1 MLKNVANVKKHLRIL
16 KQEFLVV
23 FDYIMDITCYSVNTK
38 YLIVH
43 TSVIVIN
50 SKPYWRSEVRRGT
63 HFVENIDLISCFY
76 LFEFD
81 FWEK

>member
-1 MLKNVANVKKHLRIL
+1 MLKNAANVKKHLKIL
-16 KQEFLVV
+16 RQVFSVV
-23 FDYIMDITCYSVNTK
+23 SDYIMDIRCYSVNIK

-50 SKPYWRSEVRRGT
+50 IKPYWKSEVRRGT
-63 HFVENIDLISCFY
+63 HFVENIDLKSCFY
-76 LFEFD
+76 LFEYD